1 MTNTSES
8 ISDIIFLEIHQMEDT
23 SGNTSDKTNKLC
35 KYIRMMNKYSEIHQ
49 IKEINSGNTSE

>member
-1 MTNTSES
+1 
-8 ISDIIFLEIHQMEDT
+8 MEDT